1 MKYLKKNYIILS
13 LVAFFSGF
21 LVWSFILEYSY
32 ISVDMNE
39 VNDVF
44 KKDTNANYYYHQLN
58 EIQKEDYQKIYYAL
72 ETFQEYVPLKTTS
85 SDEVSLILENVMND
99 HPELYYAGY
108 EYSYYV
114 ENKHDILMFYPEFL
128 MTQEDVQK
136 TDENIKKETQGI
148 IEKTKQEKNN
158 LDKMEVLYR
167 YLIESVEYQENE
179 DDQIMTSALLDKKSV
194 CAGYAKAYQYLLNQV
209 GIEAT
214 YMLGESREKD
224 ENENNG
230 HAWVMV
236 HVGGDYYYSDPTWG
250 DNVEKDMKHACMFYF
265 LMDSDEMLKCYEP
278 DGKYEKTNRDG
289 LDYFKDNGI
298 YMTTYDKKVLSR
310 AVRLG
315 MKNKTKVAEVKCAN
329 KSVYKKILNQLNDGN
344 LAYDVLSEN
353 GCWKDN
359 TYYSHDEN
367 MLMIELYYK

>member
-99 HPELYYAGY
+99 HPELYYVGY

-128 MTQEDVQK
+128 MTKEDVQK

-148 IEKTKQEKNN
+148 IKKTKQEKNN
-158 LDKMEVLYR
+158 LDKMEILYR

-194 CAGYAKAYQYLLNQV
+194 CAGYARAYQYLLNQV

-230 HAWVMV
+230 HA
-236 HVGGDYYYSDPTWG
+236 
-250 DNVEKDMKHACMFYF
+250 
-265 LMDSDEMLKCYEP
+265 
-278 DGKYEKTNRDG
+278 
-289 LDYFKDNGI
+289 
-298 YMTTYDKKVLSR
+298 
-310 AVRLG
+310 
-315 MKNKTKVAEVKCAN
+315 
-329 KSVYKKILNQLNDGN
+329 
-344 LAYDVLSEN
+344 
-353 GCWKDN
+353 
-359 TYYSHDEN
+359 
-367 MLMIELYYK
+367 